1 MHCFRRRFLS
11 FFALGMYHRFTPDK
25 QNFIRA
31 RRLFV
36 GEPVW
41 TPINRPTGDAHPSR
55 QGYVKHLYRNGAI
68 DTNNKVVEAIS

>member
-1 MHCFRRRFLS
+1 
-11 FFALGMYHRFTPDK
+11 MYHRFTPDK

-41 TPINRPTGDAHPSR
+41 TPINRPVGDAHSSR
-55 QGYVKHLYRNGAI
+55 KSYVERLNGNGAI
-68 DTNNKVVEAIS
+68 EAI